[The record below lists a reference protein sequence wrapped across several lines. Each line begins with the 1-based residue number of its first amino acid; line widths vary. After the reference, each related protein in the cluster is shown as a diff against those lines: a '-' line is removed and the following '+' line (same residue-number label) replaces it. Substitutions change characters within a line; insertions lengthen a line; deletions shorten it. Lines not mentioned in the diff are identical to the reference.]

1 MRGAFRAALVAIA
14 VLGTVLGAATLVRA
28 QQDDPDAAAPPK
40 PVAAP
45 KPPAPPK
52 PAQALK
58 PTEPVAPPTVSPT
71 KADADDQSDDDAPAS
86 SAPAK
91 PAAPKPP
98 PVPLKRP
105 KFGVAIIQALD
116 KVTAETERF
125 EVPLNTPVR
134 YKTLIFTV
142 QACETTASDEANVD
156 AAAHVEVISQP
167 KAPEGGSA
175 PPARQVFKGWM
186 FANAPGVALLQH
198 PIYDAWLIACKTS
211 LPPA

>member
-1 MRGAFRAALVAIA
+1 MRGAFRAALAAA
-14 VLGTVLGAATLVRA
+14 VVLGAATLVQA
-28 QQDDPDAAAPPK
+28 QDDDDAPP
-40 PVAAP
+40 
-45 KPPAPPK
+45 PPK
-52 PAQALK
+52 PAAIPKTTILK
-58 PTEPVAPPTVSPT
+58 PPEPASLPLAPAA
-71 KADADDQSDDDAPAS
+71 KADADDQNDDDTPVS
-86 SAPAK
+86 NAPAK

-125 EVPLNTPVR
+125 EVPLNTPIR

-142 QACETTASDEANVD
+142 QACETTASDEDTID

-167 KAPEGGSA
+167 KAPDGGSA

-186 FANAPGVALLQH
+186 YANSPGVSLLQH
-198 PIYDAWLIACKTS
+198 PIYDAWLIACKTA

>member
-1 MRGAFRAALVAIA
+1 MLGVFRAALVAAA
-14 VLGTVLGAATLVRA
+14 VLSVATLVQA
-28 QQDDPDAAAPPK
+28 QDDDDTPPPPK
-40 PVAAP
+40 PVAIPKAAP
-45 KPPAPPK
+45 PLKPPEPASLPLAPAAK
-52 PAQALK
+52 
-58 PTEPVAPPTVSPT
+58 V
-71 KADADDQSDDDAPAS
+71 DADDRGDDDTPTP

-105 KFGVAIIQALD
+105 RFGVAIIQALD

-125 EVPLNTPVR
+125 EVPLNTPIR

-142 QACETTASDEANVD
+142 QACETTASDEDTID

-167 KAPEGGSA
+167 KAPDGGSA

-186 FANAPGVALLQH
+186 YANSPGVSLLQH
-198 PIYDAWLIACKTS
+198 PIYDAWLIACKTA

>member
-1 MRGAFRAALVAIA
+1 MRGVIRAALIA
-14 VLGTVLGAATLVRA
+14 AALLGAATLVQA
-28 QQDDPDAAAPPK
+28 QQDDPDTAPTPPK

-45 KPPAPPK
+45 KPPP
-52 PAQALK
+52 ALK
-58 PTEPVAPPTVSPT
+58 PTEPAGPPIASPA
-71 KADADDQSDDDAPAS
+71 KADADDDDDTPAS

-91 PAAPKPP
+91 PTGPRPP
-98 PVPLKRP
+98 PTPQTRP
-105 KFGVAIIQALD
+105 RFGVAIIQALA

-125 EVPLNTPVR
+125 EVPLNTPIR

-142 QACETTASDEANVD
+142 QACETTAPDEDSID
-156 AAAHVEVISQP
+156 AVAHVEVISQP
-167 KAPEGGSA
+167 RAPEGGTA

-198 PIYDAWLIACKTS
+198 PIYDAWLIACKTA

>member
-1 MRGAFRAALVAIA
+1 MRGVLRAALAASV
-14 VLGTVLGAATLVRA
+14 VLAAATLVRA
-28 QQDDPDAAAPPK
+28 QQDDQDAPPPPK
-40 PVAAP
+40 P
-45 KPPAPPK
+45 
-52 PAQALK
+52 ALK
-58 PTEPVAPPTVSPT
+58 PTEPASLPLAPPA
-71 KADADDQSDDDAPAS
+71 KADADDNDDNTPVS

-91 PAAPKPP
+91 PTGPKPP

-105 KFGVAIIQALD
+105 RFGVAIIQALD

-125 EVPLNTPVR
+125 EVPLNTPIR

-142 QACETTASDEANVD
+142 QACETTASDENAID
-156 AAAHVEVISQP
+156 AVAHVEVISQP
-167 KAPEGGSA
+167 RAPEGGSA

-198 PIYDAWLIACKTS
+198 PIYDAWLIACKTA

>member
-1 MRGAFRAALVAIA
+1 MRGAFRAGLVAAAI
-14 VLGTVLGAATLVRA
+14 LGAATLVQA
-28 QQDDPDAAAPPK
+28 QDDDDTPPPPK
-40 PVAAP
+40 PVAIPKATP
-45 KPPAPPK
+45 LKPPEPASLPLAPSAK
-52 PAQALK
+52 P
-58 PTEPVAPPTVSPT
+58 
-71 KADADDQSDDDAPAS
+71 DADDQNDDDTPVS
-86 SAPAK
+86 NAPAK

-125 EVPLNTPVR
+125 EVPLNTPIR

-142 QACETTASDEANVD
+142 QACETTASDEDTID

-167 KAPEGGSA
+167 KAPDGGSA

-186 FANAPGVALLQH
+186 YANSPGVSLLQH
-198 PIYDAWLIACKTS
+198 PIYDAWLIACKTA

>member
-1 MRGAFRAALVAIA
+1 MRGVLRAALIA
-14 VLGTVLGAATLVRA
+14 AAVLGAATLVQA
-28 QQDDPDAAAPPK
+28 QQDDQDTTPAPPK

-45 KPPAPPK
+45 KPPPV
-52 PAQALK
+52 LK
-58 PTEPVAPPTVSPT
+58 PSEPASLPVASPA
-71 KADADDQSDDDAPAS
+71 KPDADDQSDDDRPTP

-91 PAAPKPP
+91 PAGPKPP

-116 KVTAETERF
+116 KDTAETERF
-125 EVPLNTPVR
+125 EVPLNTPIR

-142 QACETTASDEANVD
+142 QACETTASDEDSID
-156 AAAHVEVISQP
+156 AVAHVEVISQP
-167 KAPEGGSA
+167 KAPEGGAA

-186 FANAPGVALLQH
+186 FANAPGVDLLQH
-198 PIYDAWLIACKTS
+198 PIYDAWLIACKTA

>member
-1 MRGAFRAALVAIA
+1 MRGLVRAGLIGAM
-14 VLGTVLGAATLVRA
+14 VLGAATLVRA
-28 QQDDPDAAAPPK
+28 QQDDPDTPPP
-40 PVAAP
+40 PV
-45 KPPAPPK
+45 KPAPP
-52 PAQALK
+52 PRPVPALK
-58 PTEPVAPPTVSPT
+58 PPEAVGPAASPAKAEPA
-71 KADADDQSDDDAPAS
+71 DQSDDDRPAP

-105 KFGVAIIQALD
+105 RFGVAIIQALD

-125 EVPLNTPVR
+125 EVPLNTPIR

-142 QACETTASDEANVD
+142 QACETTASDEDSID
-156 AAAHVEVISQP
+156 AVAHVEVISQP
-167 KAPEGGSA
+167 KAPDGGVA

-186 FANAPGVALLQH
+186 FANAPGVNLLQH
-198 PIYDAWLIACKTS
+198 PIYDAWLIACKTA